1 VNERFRTPDA
11 SLIVQ
16 AALAT
21 LLLLAI
27 AKFQALFSLAIFADW
42 VFYALTASTVF
53 VFRRRDPG
61 RTRPFSMWGYPVV
74 PIVFIA
80 AAAVLVVFSLIDQ
93 PRNSLAGAVV
103 ILLGV
108 PLHYRLQRTS
118 KTRRE
123 RTPSL

>member
-1 VNERFRTPDA
+1 
-11 SLIVQ
+11 VQ
-16 AALAT
+16 AVLAT

-53 VFRRRDPG
+53 VFRRRDRG
-61 RTRPFSMWGYPVV
+61 TTRPFSMWGYPLV
-74 PIVFIA
+74 PVVFIA

-93 PRNSLAGAVV
+93 PRNSFAGAVV

-108 PLHYRLQRTS
+108 PLHYLLRRRRGKALQGTADGS
-118 KTRRE
+118 SNGKA
-123 RTPSL
+123 S